1 MKKFIVIAAVAAAMC
16 AQAQEALPSL
26 RVAGSVAG
34 SDSLPLKDATIT
46 LLSLPDTLFVKSTL
60 SDAEGRFDLGDVQ
73 SPEKFLLNVHAFNHD
88 PSFLTLD
95 GRPLHV
101 TLNPSSRMLKEVVV
115 RANAQPRLTMDR
127 DKLVCVPTG
136 MMLDAAN
143 AMRMLRLV
151 PMLDVGRQSVN
162 VLGRGNAK
170 IYING
175 KDPHMPE
182 DMLFAELR
190 QLDPADVLKVEII
203 TNPGASLSKN
213 EGMAIVNIR
222 LRNRLDGTFGSVNAE
237 YYTHE
242 SHTRPAISGFIGVR
256 RGKFSVR
263 ASALYAY
270 EHINVDNQDYFD
282 YYLLD
287 RQVTNR
293 QKGSTHGNKA
303 AGAVNL
309 IYEPT
314 RRSRVGLSGSVS
326 VEGTTSTI
334 GTATTMVQG
343 GVESLSNSFIRARTP
358 MSRPSMGVV
367 AFYDLQTD
375 DRGSMLEVRADYGYN
390 SRITKYDQ
398 YIGPLYRFER
408 DYSSNEG
415 CSGHARYTHIFSR
428 SAKLTAGGRGYYGKL
443 HRYEEGGPATV
454 LQDYSDYDAEAFAQ
468 LNWSPG
474 ARFNV
479 SAGLTLSYLKF
490 DVKGTRPFS
499 REDLNLIPNANLS
512 FSIPAGNQIFNLSY
526 LMRVSQP
533 SYSELNPY
541 VFRTSDNTFYQGNP
555 NLKAAKSHHVQLIY
569 NFLDGFI
576 FQTSYG
582 ISTDNVSAVTINT
595 ADGQA
600 MTTTVNCG
608 KCNSFDFDLHY
619 QRQFFR
625 FWMLRVGAGASYHQ
639 VKVDYENYHQNLI
652 EWTPIFNIFNTF
664 TLSKKYGWSA
674 DLWYVYN
681 PLFLQPEGKR
691 KAFSTIKIG
700 LDKAFPFGNLSLSCK
715 IPTSRYY
722 MDFWTNTAEYYRY
735 SHKKRPAVG
744 IYMSFRYTFGKKKT
758 PVPEDNSQTTLGNK

>member
-16 AQAQEALPSL
+16 AQAQGAVPSL

-46 LLSLPDTLFVKSTL
+46 LLSLPDTLFVRSTL

-73 SPEKFLLNVHAFNHD
+73 SPEKFLINVHAFNHD

-136 MMLDAAN
+136 MMLDAIN
-143 AMRMLRLV
+143 VVRMLRLV
-151 PMLDVGRQSVN
+151 PMLDVSRDAVS
-162 VLGRGNAK
+162 VLGRGSAK

-175 KDPHMPE
+175 KDPQMPE

-190 QLDPADVLKVEII
+190 QLDPTDVLKVEII
-203 TNPGASLSKN
+203 TNPGASLSQK

-242 SHTRPAISGFIGVR
+242 SRARPAIGGFLGVR
-256 RGKFSVR
+256 RGKFSLR

-270 EHINVDNQDYFD
+270 DHTYVDTRDYFD

-293 QKGSTHGNKA
+293 QKGSTHGNKV
-303 AGAVNL
+303 AGSVNL

-314 RRSRVGLSGSVS
+314 RRSRVGLSGGVTL
-326 VEGTTSTI
+326 EGTTSTL

-343 GVESLSNSFIRARTP
+343 GVESLSNSFIRARSP

-375 DRGSMLEVRADYGYN
+375 ERGSMFEVRADYGYN

-398 YIGPLYRFER
+398 YIGPLYSFER

-415 CSGHARYTHIFSR
+415 CSGQAKYTHIFSR

-443 HRYEEGGPATV
+443 HRYEEGGPETV

-468 LNWSPG
+468 LNWSP
-474 ARFNV
+474 RSSINV
-479 SAGLTLSYLKF
+479 SAGLTLNYLKF

-499 REDLNLIPNANLS
+499 REDLNLIPNATLT

-526 LMRVSQP
+526 SLRVLQP

-555 NLKAAKSHHVQLIY
+555 NLKAAKSHHLQLRY

-582 ISTDNVSAVTINT
+582 ITTDGVNTVTINT

-600 MTTTVNCG
+600 MTTTI
-608 KCNSFDFDLHY
+608 NSDKYVYYDFDLHY

-639 VKVDYENYHQNLI
+639 LKADYENYYQNLI
-652 EWTPIFNIFNTF
+652 EWTPIFNVFNTF
-664 TLSKKYGWSA
+664 TLSKKYGLSA
-674 DLWYVYN
+674 DLWYVYHSI
-681 PLFLQPEGKR
+681 FLQPEGKR
-691 KAFSTIKIG
+691 KAYSTITIS
-700 LDKAFPFGNLSLSCK
+700 LDKDFPFGSLSLSCD
-715 IPTSRYY
+715 IPTTRYY

-744 IYMSFRYTFGKKKT
+744 LHMSFRYTFGKKKT
-758 PVPEDNSQTTLGNK
+758 PIPNDNSQTTLGTK